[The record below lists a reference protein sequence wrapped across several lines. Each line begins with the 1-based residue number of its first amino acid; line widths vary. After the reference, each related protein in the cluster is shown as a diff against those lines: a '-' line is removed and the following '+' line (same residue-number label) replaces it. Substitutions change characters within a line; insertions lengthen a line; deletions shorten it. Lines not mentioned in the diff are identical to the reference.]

1 MLAVNQAYLN
11 DLKDAFHQ
19 VDTYRPRQSP
29 RDGIEDRILKHVLLD
44 LIAIDDSSNSHR
56 LIMDH
61 YRSATTAA
69 DRVAALLAL
78 NRSSAPERREVL
90 EQAYDAWHTHLSGYG
105 NYLAIIGAGT
115 RDDVFDM
122 IDIERKR
129 PSFDITQ
136 PTWARALFLSMAS
149 NNKMV
154 WTDRG
159 IQWVADTV
167 IELSRINAF
176 TAGRLLNTFQH
187 ARKLKP
193 DLQAKVIAALEAIVR
208 AVPGRSQPLTARAGK
223 SLPGV
228 KRQSEAKSLSESFWH
243 NICQSS

>member
-1 MLAVNQAYLN
+1 MMLAVNQAYLN
-11 DLKDAFHQ
+11 DLKDAFYQ

-44 LIAIDDSSNSHR
+44 LIAIDDSSNGHR

-78 NRSSAPERREVL
+78 NRSTAPERREIL

-105 NYLAIIGAGT
+105 NYLVVIGAGT

-159 IQWVADTV
+159 MQWVADTV

-176 TAGRLLNTFQH
+176 TSGRLLNTFQH
-187 ARKLKP
+187 ARKLKS
-193 DLQAKVIAALEAIVR
+193 DLQSKVITALEAIVR
-208 AVPGRSQPLTARAGK
+208 AVPQEVSP
-223 SLPGV
+223 SLHG
-228 KRQSEAKSLSESFWH
+228 QAKAYLE
-243 NICQSS
+243 